1 MAKKY
6 PTETET
12 GVTLRGCV
20 CPATSAEPQSQT
32 VLLRHKKYRE
42 RPQVSDSMM
51 VCRLM
56 KAEGDRPQ
64 EDMTVLHLDNQNRI
78 VSRQLIAR
86 GTRSEAAVDPAAVFQ
101 GAILANATRIIL
113 VHNHPSGSAQASP
126 ADVALTR
133 RLVEAGELLA
143 IPVLDHI
150 IVGDGECNSFRDRGI
165 IGKGSK

>member
-12 GVTLRGCV
+12 GITLRGCV

-51 VCRLM
+51 VCQLM

-64 EDMTVLHLDNQNRI
+64 EDMTVLHLDNQNRV
-78 VSRQLIAR
+78 VSRQLVAR
-86 GTRSEAAVDPAAVFQ
+86 GTRGETAVDPVAVFQ
-101 GAILANATRIIL
+101 GAILANAVRIIL
-113 VHNHPSGSAQASP
+113 VHNHPSGSAEVSP
-126 ADVALTR
+126 QDVALTR
-133 RLVEAGELLA
+133 RMEEIGKLLS

-150 IVGDGECNSFRDRGI
+150 IVGDNECSSFRDRGI
-165 IGKGSK
+165 MGK